1 MNRLKKRSILYK
13 SQMQVLIS
21 MVLKTGP
28 DRPVQPGTG
37 IQSGP
42 VLLKNRKI
50 KKIGQKPETAGSTI
64 KTANRSGWTGFS
76 PVPLIPKLHRY
87 GSGTVRVEHGLG
99 TGEEESSQNYIVFPE
114 KIKTSPDI
122 FLTVSLPPLS
132 RVGYGSLSLDIS
144 LSLLSSLC
152 RHSLKSSLYRPR
164 TSTGTKLPALPMLA
178 APSYHSKLLWVLACF
193 ICFNFWLYL
202 ILIKFLEIWWR
213 HGRKVRKR

>member
-1 MNRLKKRSILYK
+1 MKFSLWGRVSEKCIWGLKSGWWSRKHGYGNLGAVPIPSTAGVR
-13 SQMQVLIS
+13 VLHAYPRRTPFFP
-21 MVLKTGP
+21 KKKW
-28 DRPVQPGTG
+28 GTG
-37 IQSGP
+37 R
-42 VLLKNRKI
+42 VR
-50 KKIGQKPETAGSTI
+50 IG
-64 KTANRSGWTGFS
+64 
-76 PVPLIPKLHRY
+76 HR
-87 GSGTVRVEHGLG
+87 LG
-99 TGEEESSQNYIVFPE
+99 TSGEENNQNYIVFPE
-114 KIKTSPDI
+114 KIETLPDI

-132 RVGYGSLSLDIS
+132 RVGYETLSLDIS

-164 TSTGTKLPALPMLA
+164 SSTGTKLPALPLLA